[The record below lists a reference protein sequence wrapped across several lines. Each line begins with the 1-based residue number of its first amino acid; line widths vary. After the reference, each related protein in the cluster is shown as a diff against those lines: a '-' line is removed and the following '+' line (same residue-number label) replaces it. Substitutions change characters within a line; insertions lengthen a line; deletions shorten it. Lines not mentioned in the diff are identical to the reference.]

1 MKIFIGIDDTD
12 NLESRGTGYRS
23 RQLAAEINASGFGK
37 VVSITRHQLF
47 FNSAIPY
54 TSHNSSACLE
64 VIDGLREKLIE
75 ISRQHMI
82 KFGEPGSDVGLCVAD
97 ESQVDEMV
105 ISWGRRAKIEVLTMN
120 EAYDLAKLK
129 GIHLEGLTG
138 LHTGIIG
145 SMAGVGL
152 RKTGEDGR
160 LIWLPGKDFRE
171 IKGVLTKTE
180 LMAQSLAKNI
190 LEVESRSPLTDDA
203 LIDTGEWTRPVMY
216 KDQPV
221 ILVELVDKE
230 KNMWKVPEKAK
241 IKILS
246 D

>member
-1 MKIFIGIDDTD
+1 MKIYIGIDDTD

-23 RQLAAEINASGFGK
+23 RQLAAELNVSGFGK
-37 VVSITRHQLF
+37 VVGITRHQLF

-64 VIDGLREKLIE
+64 VIAGVREKLIE

-82 KFGEPGSDVGLCVAD
+82 TFGEPGSDVGLCVAD
-97 ESQVDEMV
+97 ETQVNETVMK
-105 ISWGRRAKIEVLTMN
+105 WGQRAKVEVLTME
-120 EAYDLAKLK
+120 EAYQLAKST
-129 GIHLEGLTG
+129 GIYLEGLTG

-152 RKTGEDGR
+152 RVTGTDGR

-171 IKGVLTKTE
+171 IKGVLSKKE
-180 LMAQSLAKNI
+180 LLDQSLAKNI
-190 LEVESRSPLTDDA
+190 LNLANMKPVDDFA
-203 LIDTGEWTRPVMY
+203 LIDTGEWMRPVMHEN
-216 KDQPV
+216 QAV
-221 ILVELVDKE
+221 ILVESENVE
-230 KNMWKVPEKAK
+230 KNTWKVPEKAK
-241 IKILS
+241 IKMLS